1 MERRRF
7 LSLSDDLK
15 LQSSLPVLDFSQLLH
30 NSRLAHA
37 FSCAAYA
44 KRPDF
49 VHQRRRPSLRHCAAP
64 SQFRFLGSLR
74 SKFIPP
80 AITLF
85 SLIVVQEDCA
95 PYPGRLF
102 VGGWGDKKKKK
113 NQEALNCYSRCI
125 LEWAAAPAA
134 TNCFP
139 LLKVSW
145 KINPTDPTV
154 GPLFFPTDRE
164 RQCE

>member
-15 LQSSLPVLDFSQLLH
+15 LQSSLPVWDFSQLLH

-37 FSCAAYA
+37 FSRAAYA
-44 KRPDF
+44 KCPDF

-113 NQEALNCYSRCI
+113 SGGFKL
-125 LEWAAAPAA
+125 L
-134 TNCFP
+134 FP
-139 LLKVSW
+139 LYLGMGS
-145 KINPTDPTV
+145 
-154 GPLFFPTDRE
+154 GASSHQLFPSFE
-164 RQCE
+164 SVLENKSH